1 MHEIVIAM
9 DEDGLIGI
17 ENKLPWHIPEEL
29 EFFRLLTNRQAVIM
43 GRKTYESIGK
53 PLKNRTNMVIT
64 TTTRRAISKKIFAF
78 IDEGINSGKEFE
90 KLEEDLKNI
99 NKDEENNVSR
109 ITLDNLNTYI
119 KVFNKVGK
127 RVCVIGGKSIYEEL
141 IPTAN
146 ILHIS
151 TIKGSFKTGTD
162 KDVFMNIDLSD
173 WEEVN
178 VKKFEKFTYRKYLR
192 RRND

>member
-17 ENKLPWHIPEEL
+17 ENKLPWHITEEL

-64 TTTRRAISKKIFAF
+64 NKT
-78 IDEGINSGKEFE
+78 SGALRLKVIEELPYVSAETEKEVHSAN
-90 KLEEDLKNI
+90 EDIRKG
-99 NKDEENNVSR
+99 VTR
-109 ITLDNLNTYI
+109 ITLEDAKKYI
-119 KVFNKVGK
+119 KAFNDEGK

-162 KDVFMNIDLSD
+162 KDVFLDIDLSD
-173 WEEVN
+173 
-178 VKKFEKFTYRKYLR
+178 KKLIVERDYGNFIYRKYVR
-192 RRND
+192 G

>member
-17 ENKLPWHIPEEL
+17 ENKLPWHITEEL

-64 TTTRRAISKKIFAF
+64 NKT
-78 IDEGINSGKEFE
+78 SGALRLKVIEELPYVSAETEKEVHSAN
-90 KLEEDLKNI
+90 EDIRKG
-99 NKDEENNVSR
+99 VTR
-109 ITLDNLNTYI
+109 ITLEDAKKYI
-119 KVFNKVGK
+119 KAFNDEGK

-162 KDVFMNIDLSD
+162 KDVFLDIDLSD
-173 WEEVN
+173 
-178 VKKFEKFTYRKYLR
+178 KKLIVERDYGDFIYRKYLK
-192 RRND
+192 NKEKKC

>member
-1 MHEIVIAM
+1 M
-9 DEDGLIGI
+9 
-17 ENKLPWHIPEEL
+17 
-29 EFFRLLTNRQAVIM
+29 
-43 GRKTYESIGK
+43 
-53 PLKNRTNMVIT
+53 
-64 TTTRRAISKKIFAF
+64 
-78 IDEGINSGKEFE
+78 
-90 KLEEDLKNI
+90 
-99 NKDEENNVSR
+99 
-109 ITLDNLNTYI
+109 
-119 KVFNKVGK
+119 
-127 RVCVIGGKSIYEEL
+127 IGGKSIYEEL

-192 RRND
+192 RKEK

>member
-17 ENKLPWHIPEEL
+17 ENKLPWRIPEEL

-64 TTTRRAISKKIFAF
+64 NKT
-78 IDEGINSGKEFE
+78 SGALRLKVIEELPYVSAETEKEVHSAN
-90 KLEEDLKNI
+90 EDIRKG
-99 NKDEENNVSR
+99 VTR
-109 ITLDNLNTYI
+109 ITLEDAKKYI
-119 KVFNKVGK
+119 KALNDEGK

-162 KDVFMNIDLSD
+162 KDVFMKIDLSD

-192 RRND
+192 KEK

>member
-17 ENKLPWHIPEEL
+17 ENKLPWHITEEL

-64 TTTRRAISKKIFAF
+64 NKT
-78 IDEGINSGKEFE
+78 SGALRLKVIEELPYVSAETEKEVHSAN
-90 KLEEDLKNI
+90 EDIRKG
-99 NKDEENNVSR
+99 VTR
-109 ITLDNLNTYI
+109 ITLEDAKKYI
-119 KVFNKVGK
+119 KAFNDEGK

-162 KDVFMNIDLSD
+162 KDVFLDIDLSD
-173 WEEVN
+173 
-178 VKKFEKFTYRKYLR
+178 KKLIVERDYGNFIYRKYVR
-192 RRND
+192 R

>member
-64 TTTRRAISKKIFAF
+64 NKT
-78 IDEGINSGKEFE
+78 SGALRLKVIEELPYVSAETEKEVHSAN
-90 KLEEDLKNI
+90 EDIRKG
-99 NKDEENNVSR
+99 VTR
-109 ITLDNLNTYI
+109 ITLEDAKKYI
-119 KVFNKVGK
+119 KAFNDEGK

-162 KDVFMNIDLSD
+162 KDVFLDIDLSD
-173 WEEVN
+173 
-178 VKKFEKFTYRKYLR
+178 KKLIVERDYGNFIYRKYTR
-192 RRND
+192 R

>member
-64 TTTRRAISKKIFAF
+64 NKT
-78 IDEGINSGKEFE
+78 SGALRLKVIEELPYVSAETEKEVHSAN
-90 KLEEDLKNI
+90 EDIRKG
-99 NKDEENNVSR
+99 VTR
-109 ITLDNLNTYI
+109 ITLEDAKKYI
-119 KVFNKVGK
+119 KAFNDEGK

-151 TIKGSFKTGTD
+151 TIKGKFKTGTE
-162 KDVFMNIDLSD
+162 KDVFLDIDLSD
-173 WEEVN
+173 
-178 VKKFEKFTYRKYLR
+178 KKLIVERDYGNFIYRNYIR
-192 RRND
+192 R